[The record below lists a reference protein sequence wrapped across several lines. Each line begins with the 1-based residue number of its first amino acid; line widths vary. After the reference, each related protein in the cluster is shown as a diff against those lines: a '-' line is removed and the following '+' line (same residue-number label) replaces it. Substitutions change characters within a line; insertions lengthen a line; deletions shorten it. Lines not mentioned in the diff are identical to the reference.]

1 MSEEKD
7 IMLEVSD
14 GDAGVINISEDV
26 VSIVAAMA
34 ANGIDGVS
42 GMTQSTIT
50 GGITELF
57 GRKNPSKGVKVFIED
72 NKVTIDMY
80 ILVKYG
86 AIIPDVAWRIQEKV
100 KQEVESMTGLD
111 VSAVNVHIE
120 GVTFPRENA
129 EKAAAESQE

>member
-1 MSEEKD
+1 MNEEKD
-7 IMLEVSD
+7 IMLEISD

-42 GMTQSTIT
+42 GMTQSSLT

-57 GRKNPSKGVKVFIED
+57 GKKNPSKGVKVFIEE
-72 NKVTIDMY
+72 NKVTIDMF

-86 AIIPDVAWRIQEKV
+86 AIIPDVAWRIQERV

-120 GVTFPRENA
+120 GVSFPKENA
-129 EKAAAESQE
+129 EKPEEDQE